1 MSVCDQLLII
11 RNNELFSQIT
21 DEEYEE
27 MHLVHH
33 FKETPR
39 NQYIYFESHLQNA
52 LFFLKEGFVKLGYY
66 DKDGNEVIKEII
78 GPGDVF
84 GQLTLL
90 PNNLEG
96 EFAQAYKSDVSL
108 CMFRVTE
115 FEQLLQQHPDIAL
128 RFTRQLGQKMIRIEN
143 RMINLLHKTVPER
156 LIYFFMHLTR
166 QFPEFMKN
174 DVFEMPNIFTHDDI
188 ARLIGS
194 SRQSVTTLINEM
206 ENAGILKTV
215 KNLLSIP
222 DVKKLQNR

>member
-1 MSVCDQLLII
+1 
-11 RNNELFSQIT
+11 
-21 DEEYEE
+21 
-27 MHLVHH
+27 MHC
-33 FKETPR
+33 
-39 NQYIYFESHLQNA
+39 I
-52 LFFLKEGFVKLGYY
+52 FLKEGYVKIGYY
-66 DKDGNEVIKEII
+66 DKEGREVVKEII
-78 GPGDVF
+78 GKGDVF
-84 GQLTLL
+84 GQFTLL
-90 PNNLEG
+90 PNNLDG

-108 CMFRVTE
+108 CMFRVAE
-115 FEQLLQQHPDIAL
+115 FEQLLKLHPDIAL

-156 LIYFFMHLTR
+156 LSYFFMHLTR
-166 QFPEFMKN
+166 QFPEYLNN

-206 ENAGILKTV
+206 ENAGILKTI